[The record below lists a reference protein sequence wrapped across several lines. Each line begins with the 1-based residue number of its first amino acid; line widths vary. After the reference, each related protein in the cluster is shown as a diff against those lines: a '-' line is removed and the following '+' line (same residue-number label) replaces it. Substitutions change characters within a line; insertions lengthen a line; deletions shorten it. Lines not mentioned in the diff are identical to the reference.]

1 MDYRDYINLELS
13 NNEKLAFKIA
23 FDKLDESL
31 FDTDQ
36 VKYWMFIEAT
46 NSKHPKWPNTLFF
59 KDRVTRET
67 FKIGYDLLDTIQI

>member
-13 NNEKLAFKIA
+13 NNEKLAFQIA
-23 FDKLDESL
+23 FDKLDDSL

-46 NSKHPKWPNTLFF
+46 NGKHPKWPKYLFL

-67 FKIGYDLLDTIQI
+67 FKIGYDLMDCI

>member
-13 NNEKLAFKIA
+13 NNEKLAFQIA
-23 FDKLDESL
+23 FDKLDDLL

-46 NSKHPKWPNTLFF
+46 NSKHSSSRAFN
-59 KDRVTRET
+59 
-67 FKIGYDLLDTIQI
+67 